1 LYIVLIASSN
11 NRQAGGASPGRD
23 PAGVAG
29 LTRLAAVNRGFS
41 MAEGDDRKQLT
52 LRIPQDVHKKVR
64 ILAALHEMTMTEYFI
79 SLVEDDYRQ
88 HAKETGPVQLKLP
101 T

>member
-1 LYIVLIASSN
+1 MLIASSN
-11 NRQAGGASPGRD
+11 IRQALRRDTGPEPGVGPGAVGGSM
-23 PAGVAG
+23 
-29 LTRLAAVNRGFS
+29 AVNRGFS

-64 ILAALHEMTMTEYFI
+64 ILAALHEMTMTEYLV
-79 SLVEDDYRQ
+79 SLVEEDYRR

>member
-1 LYIVLIASSN
+1 
-11 NRQAGGASPGRD
+11 
-23 PAGVAG
+23 
-29 LTRLAAVNRGFS
+29 

-64 ILAALHEMTMTEYFI
+64 ILAALHEMTMTEYLI